1 MPIPPTAPA
10 PAPAIGRVAVI
21 GGGANDEHSVSLASA
36 AAVVRAVHELGLTA
50 VPLTIAE
57 DGSWRDAHG
66 APLPAH
72 DAVALLTGCDA
83 AFPALHGVRGEDGSI
98 AGLLDLCGVPCAGSP
113 VRAGALGMD
122 KHATK
127 LLAES
132 LGIATARS
140 RVVLPR
146 QHVTEIG
153 CGVPLVV
160 KPTTGG
166 SSNGVFVVTDPDAL
180 VDTVEQARRF
190 GDSVL
195 IEEYVV
201 GREVDVAVF
210 RDRAGALRIGAP
222 LEIGVA
228 AGGVFGVAEK
238 YDGTA
243 EFTVPAAIAD
253 DDAAAI
259 REAAA
264 RLYVALGCAGV
275 ARFDFFLTDSGPI
288 LNEVNT
294 APGMTEQSQV
304 PRMYAAVGLGY
315 AALIR
320 ELLYAAV

>member
-1 MPIPPTAPA
+1 M
-10 PAPAIGRVAVI
+10 
-21 GGGANDEHSVSLASA
+21 S
-36 AAVVRAVHELGLTA
+36 LTA

-57 DGSWRDAHG
+57 DGTWRDEHG
-66 APLPAH
+66 TVLPAH
-72 DAVALLTGCDA
+72 YAVGAITGCDV
-83 AFPALHGVRGEDGSI
+83 AFPALHGIHGEDGAI

-127 LLAES
+127 LIAES

-140 RVVLPR
+140 RLVLPGR
-146 QHVTEIG
+146 RATETG

-166 SSNGVFVVTDPDAL
+166 SSNGVFVVTDPDSLA
-180 VDTVEQARRF
+180 DTVEQARRF
-190 GDSVL
+190 GDAVL

-201 GREVDVAVF
+201 GREVDIAVF
-210 RDRAGALRIGAP
+210 RDRTGALRLGAA
-222 LEIGVA
+222 LEIGVP
-228 AGGVFGVAEK
+228 AGGVFGAAEK
-238 YDGTA
+238 YDGSA
-243 EFTVPAAIAD
+243 QFTVPAPID
-253 DDAAAI
+253 DTETAAI

-264 RLYVALGCAGV
+264 RLYDALGCAGV
-275 ARFDFFLTDSGPI
+275 ARFDFFLTESGPI

-315 AALIR
+315 AELIA
-320 ELLYAAV
+320 ELIDAAAESGARRGRLSAAVG